1 MQPRGEEEEAIIP
14 NSEIEE
20 EEEMNDIQL
29 EQAIDYYWDDTVEE
43 EQLL

>member
-1 MQPRGEEEEAIIP
+1 MQPREIEEEAIIP